1 MDEDAP
7 IIEKIYSKIENK
19 RDGRKKDTARI
30 RKSLCHKAAYSRKQA
45 LTQKSTLIKQGY
57 ASYLEIYKCR
67 HCRYWHLTSSQTRSP
82 VDNELKKRCYNK
94 RIKSLKKIDMNN
106 VTSLTVVLGDGTIWT
121 APASAFTQVTAP
133 AEPFV
138 PTEAQVQAAVDA
150 GIIAAY
156 TPVTTS
162 A

>member
-1 MDEDAP
+1 MNDEPEFPADPAKLLP
-7 IIEKIYSKIENK
+7 FVREFRPSGPNAEQLP
-19 RDGRKKDTARI
+19 RR
-30 RKSLCHKAAYSRKQA
+30 
-45 LTQKSTLIKQGY
+45 
-57 ASYLEIYKCR
+57 
-67 HCRYWHLTSSQTRSP
+67 RYNWHAEEAP
-82 VDNELKKRCYNK
+82 VDNELKKRCYNR

-106 VTSLTVVLGDGTIWT
+106 VTSATLVLEDGTIWT
-121 APASAFTQVTAP
+121 APGSAFTQVTAP

-156 TPVTTS
+156 TPATTN

>member
-1 MDEDAP
+1 MNDEPELPADP
-7 IIEKIYSKIENK
+7 
-19 RDGRKKDTARI
+19 
-30 RKSLCHKAAYSRKQA
+30 SRLLPFVREFRPSGANAEQ
-45 LTQKSTLIKQGY
+45 LPRRRY
-57 ASYLEIYKCR
+57 NRHLEEA
-67 HCRYWHLTSSQTRSP
+67 P
-82 VDNELKKRCYNK
+82 VDNELKKRCYNR
-94 RIKSLKKIDMNN
+94 RIKSLEKIDMNN

-156 TPVTTS
+156 TPVTTN

>member
-1 MDEDAP
+1 MDEDA
-7 IIEKIYSKIENK
+7 
-19 RDGRKKDTARI
+19 D
-30 RKSLCHKAAYSRKQA
+30 
-45 LTQKSTLIKQGY
+45 
-57 ASYLEIYKCR
+57 
-67 HCRYWHLTSSQTRSP
+67 
-82 VDNELKKRCYNK
+82 ELMKRCYNM

-121 APASAFTQVTAP
+121 AAGSAFTQVTAP

-138 PTEAQVQAAVDA
+138 PTEAQVQAAVVA

-156 TPVTTS
+156 TPVATN